1 MRWLYALLI
10 CSLLGLPQAVAVS
23 NAAPAAPRTVAFLG
37 VNLQNDNEALE
48 PTTAAEL
55 SRLEKVASAFK
66 TRLDASG
73 RYQVL
78 LPSPEVK
85 RQIHEGPTPGA
96 CNGCE
101 IAYAKQIGG
110 ELVAWISV
118 QKVSNLIL
126 NMNVYM
132 GDVEADK
139 MTFIHSVDIRGNTDE
154 SWLRSLRYLLDN
166 YLFVE
171 PGPAATQ

>member
-1 MRWLYALLI
+1 MRWSFAVLI
-10 CSLLGLPQAVAVS
+10 CALFGVS
-23 NAAPAAPRTVAFLG
+23 GAAAAGPAPRSVAFLG
-37 VNLQNDNEALE
+37 VFLQNDNESLE
-48 PTTAAEL
+48 PTTAAEQ
-55 SRLEKVASAFK
+55 SRLEKVAAAFK

-78 LPSPEVK
+78 HPLPEVK
-85 RQIHEGPTPGA
+85 RQIHEGPTPGV

-166 YLFVE
+166 YLFAE
-171 PGPAATQ
+171 PAPAATQ